1 MLPILALLQLLK
13 LFKSKDGRFKI
24 GGKCAEPMDLLEGRD
39 PNDATDPSVGEGDR
53 KGATGTSASFVGF
66 AYATLALHRWDLSLP
81 TSP

>member
-39 PNDATDPSVGEGDR
+39 PTMQQIHPSV
-53 KGATGTSASFVGF
+53 K
-66 AYATLALHRWDLSLP
+66 
-81 TSP
+81 